1 MGERRRCK
9 TRRQET
15 VTFAG
20 QGLDDFATGE
30 IMNAR
35 FVLKNMSI
43 AFLAQGI
50 SLVMGVIQSL
60 LVPKLLG
67 VTQYGYW
74 QLFIFYIGY
83 VGFFHLGLNDGVY
96 LINGGKTR
104 GQIDKR
110 LIYSQFVVATA
121 FQIVVAIII
130 SIVVMAS
137 GFGRARVFVLVC
149 SAIFMVVQNAASYVM
164 YVLQAMN
171 ETKLSSYST
180 IVERGV
186 FLIPLALLLFTR
198 TKTFEPYV
206 IAYIFSSVVQVLYC
220 CYQVREFPKS
230 GFMDW
235 HLAIRESIGSVRV
248 GSKLMIANIASGL
261 IVGVCRFA
269 IDARWGIKTFG
280 QLSFA
285 LSLLTLYTAF
295 VGQASM
301 VLFPSLKQS
310 KASEIKQFFVHAR
323 DALSLIFP
331 VAYALY
337 FPMVLILLLWLP
349 QYAQSMT
356 FFVFV
361 LPICVFDS
369 KMDITCTTMF
379 KVIREESRLL
389 YINLVTVACS
399 ACGVFFGTYI
409 LNSVYAAIMSAV
421 IAIVG
426 RSVYSER
433 FIARRLGVAE
443 TSISRSEILLT
454 LAFVCMAE
462 ILPSVLAF
470 AGYCAAYVV
479 YLFVYR
485 SRVRELLGVL
495 KKI

>member
-1 MGERRRCK
+1 
-9 TRRQET
+9 
-15 VTFAG
+15 
-20 QGLDDFATGE
+20 
-30 IMNAR
+30 MNAR

-96 LINGGKTR
+96 LINGGKSR
-104 GQIDKR
+104 EEIDKS
-110 LIYSQFVVATA
+110 LIYSQFVVATV
-121 FQIVVAIII
+121 FEIIVAIII
-130 SIVVMAS
+130 SIIAIIS
-137 GFGRARVFVLVC
+137 GFGLERVFVLVC

-186 FLIPLALLLFTR
+186 FLIPLAILLIAR
-198 TKTFEPYV
+198 TKVFEPYV

-220 CYQVREFPKS
+220 CYQVREFPKD
-230 GFMDW
+230 GFMGW
-235 HLAIRESIGSVRV
+235 HLAVRESVESVRV

-269 IDARWGIKTFG
+269 IDAKWGIKTFG

-310 KASEIKQFFVHAR
+310 KEAEIRQFYVHAR
-323 DALSLIFP
+323 DTLSLVFP

-337 FPMVLILLLWLP
+337 FPMVWILLLWLP
-349 QYAQSMT
+349 QYAQSMA

-389 YINLVTVACS
+389 YINLATVACS
-399 ACGVFFGTYI
+399 AVGVFFGTYV
-409 LNSVYAAIMSAV
+409 LNSVYVAILAAV
-421 IAIVG
+421 IAIIG

-433 FIARRLGVAE
+433 FIARKLGVTE

-454 LAFVCMAE
+454 LAFVCMTE
-462 ILPSVLAF
+462 LLPGVVAF
-470 AGYCAAYVV
+470 LGYCAAYAV
-479 YLFVYR
+479 YLFAYKDR
-485 SRVRELLGVL
+485 AKEILGVL

>member
-1 MGERRRCK
+1 
-9 TRRQET
+9 
-15 VTFAG
+15 
-20 QGLDDFATGE
+20 
-30 IMNAR
+30 MNAR

-96 LINGGKTR
+96 LINGGKSR
-104 GQIDKR
+104 DEIDKR
-110 LIYSQFVVATA
+110 LVFSLFVVTTV
-121 FQIVVAIII
+121 FQTVVAVIIAMCAI
-130 SIVVMAS
+130 SS
-137 GFGRARVFVLVC
+137 GFGAARVFVLVC
-149 SAIFMVVQNAASYVM
+149 SAIFMVVQNAASYMM

-186 FLIPLALLLFTR
+186 FLIPLAILLITR
-198 TKTFEPYV
+198 TKSFEPYV
-206 IAYIFSSVVQVLYC
+206 VAYIFSSVVQVLYC
-220 CYQVREFPKS
+220 CYQLREFPKS
-230 GFMDW
+230 GFLGW
-235 HLAIRESIGSVRV
+235 SPAIREGIYNIRV

-310 KASEIKQFFVHAR
+310 KLSEIKQFFVHAR
-323 DALSLIFP
+323 DTLSLAFP
-331 VAYALY
+331 VVYALY
-337 FPMVLILLLWLP
+337 FPMVWILLLWLP
-349 QYAQSMT
+349 QYAQSMA

-389 YINLVTVACS
+389 YINLATVACS
-399 ACGVFFGTYI
+399 ACGVFIGTYVV
-409 LNSVYAAIMSAV
+409 NSVYVSIMAAV
-421 IAIVG
+421 IAIIG
-426 RSVYSER
+426 RNVYSER
-433 FIARRLGVAE
+433 FIARKLGVGE

-454 LAFVCMAE
+454 LAFVVMTE
-462 ILPSVLAF
+462 LLPGVVAF
-470 AGYCAAYVV
+470 FCYCAAYAV
-479 YLFVYR
+479 YLFIYR
-485 SRVRELLGVL
+485 DRVKEIVGVL